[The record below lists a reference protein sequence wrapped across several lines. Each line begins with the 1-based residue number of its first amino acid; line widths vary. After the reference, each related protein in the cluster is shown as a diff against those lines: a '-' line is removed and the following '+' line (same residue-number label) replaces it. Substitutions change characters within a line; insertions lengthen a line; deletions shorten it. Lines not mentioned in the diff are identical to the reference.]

1 MADTLLK
8 TALIYDFDGT
18 LARGNMQEVTFI
30 PSVGMDIGDFWG
42 EADRLTRE
50 ADGDNILMYMQLM
63 LQRARHNDQPI
74 TKKLLAGHGEDVSC
88 SMDCGPT

>member
-1 MADTLLK
+1 MADKPLLK

-30 PSVGMDIGDFWG
+30 PSLGMGIGDFWG
-42 EADRLTRE
+42 EADRLTRD

-63 LQRARHNDQPI
+63 
-74 TKKLLAGHGEDVSC
+74 
-88 SMDCGPT
+88 